1 MSTIINDN
9 EIITDGEIKIQATD
23 GKVLSLTAQN
33 GMSDNKEITPL
44 GKSELLDEIKNI
56 DGSGSGI
63 DADLFRGYAPDTLP
77 AGIGVGQTWQ
87 DVTDNRSDGVT
98 YTNTTGKPIMVGI
111 RGYYNGTASDSLVVG
126 YVDGN
131 VVMRFACTYEIYGN
145 FIVPNGSTYKVD
157 KGSNATIANW
167 WELR

>member
-56 DGSGSGI
+56 DGSGSGL
-63 DADLFRGYAPDTLP
+63 DADLVRGLP
-77 AGIGVGQTWQ
+77 ADFTANLSGNGYQKLPNGLIIQWGVGKSQH
-87 DVTDNRSDGVT
+87 DNG
-98 YTNTTGKPIMVGI
+98 YTNTFPITFPNACFSVTANHVG
-111 RGYYNGTASDSLVVG
+111 TS
-126 YVDGN
+126 GN
-131 VVMRFACTYEIYGN
+131 TNVTCNSATTSN
-145 FIVPNGSTYKVD
+145 FISYTEYGTTTNI
-157 KGSNATIANW
+157 TIYYIAIGY
-167 WELR
+167 